1 MEPVKIIIRDA
12 RPEDAPFLARC
23 IMAGM
28 HFYDFEAEIPAQRE
42 IYAGLVES
50 EGRDDTLYTYRN
62 TRIAEIDGIP
72 VGALLSYP
80 GEIFKDLRD
89 KTFRQYWPAFFE
101 EHAGDDLETG
111 PGEYYLDS
119 LAVVPDCRGRGIGRA
134 LIADGI
140 RKGTDLG
147 YGKISLIADSDM
159 PHLMRLYESLGF
171 REDGYRH
178 AYGVDFLRMV
188 YTV

>member
-1 MEPVKIIIRDA
+1 MEPVKTIIRDA
-12 RPEDAPFLARC
+12 HPEDAPFLARC

-28 HFYDFEAEIPAQRE
+28 HFYDFETEIPAQRE

-50 EGRDDTLYTYRN
+50 EGR
-62 TRIAEIDGIP
+62 
-72 VGALLSYP
+72 
-80 GEIFKDLRD
+80 
-89 KTFRQYWPAFFE
+89 
-101 EHAGDDLETG
+101 
-111 PGEYYLDS
+111 
-119 LAVVPDCRGRGIGRA
+119 GIGRA

-140 RKGTDLG
+140 LKGTDLG